1 MYPLIAVLIAAV
13 FGFALAGSFNFF
25 LTFIIA
31 FFAAFCLLTF
41 VDTMINGE
49 NLAFAAGCVAFKG
62 LAKLWLL
69 WLFYFSPAIIFVLIA
84 IVGGIITAPI
94 WYFISNSKTT
104 TVKKTVLLVMVAALS
119 ILFVAGIALLVS
131 PISVYRIIHYGW
143 IIGLFIAIP
152 IISFIISLVLKGT
165 GMIKGGT
172 LAMLIVACVVLIP
185 MMIVGVSNSKNA
197 TYEIYTAEDMK
208 AFGNAPTNYNTV
220 FMLMN
225 DIDFTDKDVSW
236 FGGQKEFE
244 GIFDGQGYTLSNIV
258 VKTKCKTM
266 REFSLWGANNSPQGL
281 GFVRSNTGIIRNLN
295 FEDCKFTITNKSS
308 SITNY
313 DMHFGIIAAENL
325 SGKIYNCDIIN
336 CQAKYQ
342 ISSGADAHMSL
353 SVGTNNS
360 GHSYGGSSGEIDDV
374 NVVNDKTLDESFY
387 TEDDLTW
394 NKIG

>member
-1 MYPLIAVLIAAV
+1 MYPFIAILIASV

-25 LTFIIA
+25 AVFAIA
-31 FFAAFCLLTF
+31 FVAALCLLTF
-41 VDTMINGE
+41 VDTMMNGE
-49 NLAFAAGCVAFKG
+49 NLAFAAGCGVFKV
-62 LAKLWLL
+62 LAPLWLL
-69 WLFYFSPAIIFVLIA
+69 WLFYFLPAVVFVAIS
-84 IVGGIITAPI
+84 IVGGILTAPI

-104 TVKKTVLLVMVAALS
+104 TVKRTVLFIMVTVLSVLLVVG
-119 ILFVAGIALLVS
+119 VALLIS
-131 PISVYRIIHYGW
+131 PISVYRMIHYGW

-152 IISFIISLVLKGT
+152 ILSFVVSLVLKGT
-165 GMIKGGT
+165 GMIRGGT
-172 LAMLIVACVVLIP
+172 LAALLVVCIALIP
-185 MMIVGVSNSKNA
+185 MMIFGISNSKNA

-220 FMLMN
+220 FVLMN
-225 DIDFTDKDVSW
+225 DIDFTGKDVSW
-236 FGGQKEFE
+236 FGGQKEFD

-258 VKTKCKTM
+258 VNTKCKSM

-325 SGKIYNCDIIN
+325 NGKISNCDVIN

-353 SVGTNNS
+353 SIGTNSS
-360 GHSYGGSSGEIDDV
+360 GHSYGGSSGETEDV
-374 NVVNDKTLDESFY
+374 NVINNKELDQDFY
-387 TEDDLTW
+387 TEDDLSW